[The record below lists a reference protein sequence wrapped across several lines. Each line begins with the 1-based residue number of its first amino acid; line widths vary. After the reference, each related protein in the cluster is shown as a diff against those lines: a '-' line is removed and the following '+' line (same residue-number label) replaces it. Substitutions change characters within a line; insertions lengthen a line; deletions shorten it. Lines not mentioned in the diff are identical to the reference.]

1 MCGEVG
7 VWYRAAAVLGVVA
20 VAGIAWTVL
29 RPTEEDRIVR
39 RLAQLAEDASLQ
51 PGESPLVRAARG
63 ARIAGYFTDDAH
75 VELGPPFEAV
85 DDRGALVGLTTALRL
100 LDEGVTVTLGDVTV
114 RFDRR
119 LLLATGALTARAT
132 SSGGQEILGIRAYE
146 VGLRQVEGE
155 WLIHDLRMAASES
168 RDGLPTPRGS
178 SANGPFIL
186 VTVRRIVRQ
195 YAHGDQPRDQ
205 P

>member
-1 MCGEVG
+1 MKSEAG

-20 VAGIAWTVL
+20 VAGLGWVLL

-39 RLAQLAEDASLQ
+39 RLEQLAQDASLET
-51 PGESPLVRAARG
+51 GESPLVRAARG

-75 VELGPPFEAV
+75 VELGPPFEVV
-85 DDRGALVGLTTALRL
+85 DDRDALVGLTTALRL
-100 LDEGVTVTLGDVTV
+100 LDDGVTVTLADVTV
-114 RFDRR
+114 RFDVR

-132 SSGGQEILGIRAYE
+132 TSGGQEILGIRAYE

-168 RDGLPTPRGS
+168 RDGDKIPRW
-178 SANGPFIL
+178 L
-186 VTVRRIVRQ
+186 T
-195 YAHGDQPRDQ
+195 
-205 P
+205 